1 MDGLGDALFRRA
13 DLGFERLFNEPA
25 GLYSSTGDLWDTENL
40 SARGE
45 HREQATFGRVHAT
58 PRFISGL
65 ADVGLI
71 RLGLWSLIFGAYIWE
86 KRNEINRRYGFDLN
100 WDGLIWN
107 NEMDFL
113 KRFFDKPSRL
123 RYA

>member
-1 MDGLGDALFRRA
+1 MRKNLLQWPRQRRQLRQRFQPTLQKKTALLRY
-13 DLGFERLFNEPA
+13 E
-25 GLYSSTGDLWDTENL
+25 ST
-40 SARGE
+40 
-45 HREQATFGRVHAT
+45 
-58 PRFISGL
+58 RFISGL